1 MTKYGFTEQF
11 KKHREITGLFN
22 TLKALSKT
30 DILQFLEK
38 GTTKEELSQKYN
50 PYLINLIIAVLK
62 KGKII
67 LEFDKKIF
75 LNEKHLPKFL
85 FFDRLDVI
93 YSYLPQDNEISD
105 LIVEKLTLDND
116 DIISPEPNWNSKRLS
131 KIGVFAYSE
140 EIKTLLKSLDN
151 IKIEGSLL
159 DLGAGHGLYSI
170 ELAKKY
176 PDLKILASDLEKVI
190 PLTKQNIQKY
200 NLEDRINIFPLNFLT
215 NHIEEKYNYILCSNI
230 LHKEKRDIVLQKVY
244 NALYPNGK
252 IIINTRVLNTINK
265 NLYNAVS
272 ALYWYINKGKIET
285 IDFWKDILV
294 KYGFK
299 NIKVCGFYELHAF
312 IVAEK

>member
-176 PDLKILASDLEKVI
+176 PDLKIFASDLEKVI

-200 NLEDRINIFPLNFLT
+200 NLEDRINIFSLNFLT

-272 ALYWYINKGKIET
+272 ALYWYINKGKLEK
-285 IDFWKDILV
+285 IDFWKNLLS